1 MSLGGKEQTIQ
12 NNLNRLVDS
21 RIKTLDYPRKSSIL
35 RLSAELKTNGQTV
48 FPFPS
53 FDSNSGRVLTYPW
66 QTNDI
71 LTYSR
76 MDSLN
81 ALMAYAG
88 NNETGE
94 LLKGALIDDIK
105 SDSKLTILIKKL
117 VGKLEKMAPII
128 SIEDPHLFLNQPTRL
143 KLVVPKKYTS
153 KVVDLPLDPQSEFQ
167 PLSQGFIVP
176 IEVAK
181 NLVGQIIKQ
190 LSEEKWINQFT
201 GEVVNLKTGGL
212 VGSFYDQSDAS
223 YLAKMLKNFIN

>member
-1 MSLGGKEQTIQ
+1 MIGSNIENIQ
-12 NNLNRLVDS
+12 GNLNRLVDS

-35 RLSAELKTNGQTV
+35 RLSEELKANNQTV
-48 FPFPS
+48 FPFPN

-66 QTNDI
+66 QKNDI
-71 LTYSR
+71 LTYSK

-94 LLKGALIDDIK
+94 LKKGALIEEIK
-105 SDSKLTILIKKL
+105 SDTKLATPIKKL
-117 VGKLEKMAPII
+117 VDKLEKMSPVT

-143 KLVVPKKYTS
+143 KLVIPKKYTS
-153 KVVDLPLDPQSEFQ
+153 KIIDLPVDPQSEFH
-167 PLSQGFIVP
+167 PLSQGFVVP
-176 IEVAK
+176 IKVAK

-201 GEVVNLKTGGL
+201 GEIVKSEL
-212 VGSFYDQSDAS
+212 VLSMIKA
-223 YLAKMLKNFIN
+223 MLVI